1 MFGNVALSLADLPAP
16 ITPAATHGPAGG
28 SVYELYPSAVG
39 GSSLHTPDTVPSAFT
54 AEQHSPVLG
63 GDGP

>member
-1 MFGNVALSLADLPAP
+1 MFNGVTLTAADLPQPIAP
-16 ITPAATHGPAGG
+16 ASQQAGG
-28 SVYELYPSAVG
+28 GGWVELYPSAVG
-39 GSSLHTPDTVPSAFT
+39 GSSLHTPDTVAASLI